1 MRTMSERAP
10 SRFEVLVNRAV
21 LAGME
26 VGRTVKTNLR
36 LIDGDVEPVA
46 ALAPVTGIAVDRDR
60 ELAVMKARV
69 RWLALVEQVHG
80 AASADLAKARFR
92 SYRIERDGDGY
103 LCLFRATPAAD

>member
-1 MRTMSERAP
+1 MRTQLDKAP

-26 VGRTVKTNLR
+26 VGRTVKTNL
-36 LIDGDVEPVA
+36 LLVETQA
-46 ALAPVTGIAVDRDR
+46 EAIAGLAPITGIAADRDR

-80 AASADLAKARFR
+80 EEAADLAKARFR
-92 SYRIERDGDGY
+92 SYRIERDGAGY
-103 LCLFRATPAAD
+103 LCLFRATPVID